1 MKFPYG
7 ETDFRQI
14 ISEDA
19 YYIDRTDRIPLLEEA
34 GKNLTFLRPRR
45 FGKSLLLSV
54 LENYYDVA
62 KADEFTRIFGGLAIG
77 RNPTPLHSQF
87 LVMKWDFSRIN
98 PHGDVDTVTQ
108 SIHSHINNSIEWFA
122 AYYGS
127 LLKRPIR
134 IDPVDAMNSFASLL
148 IAVQISDHRLY
159 LLVDEYDNFAN
170 EVMMSSQPAG
180 HDRYEALVTG
190 EGLLKTVFKN
200 VKGAMDE
207 GLGRVFIT
215 GVSPIVLSD
224 VTSGYN
230 ISENIS
236 LRRDLSDLCG
246 FTEAEVQVMVEA
258 VTGRCGLPP
267 AKAEEVMRVLRTFYN
282 GARFAYET
290 QPLVYNPTL
299 VFYFLKYFQRECTY
313 PRELLDTN
321 LAPDYQK
328 LVYISQRPNGEQL
341 IAAALNEEAPISIV
355 ALADRFGLHQMLAET
370 KTTTF
375 LASLLYYLGALT
387 LGGETAAGELIL
399 RVPNLVMRKLYV
411 ERLAEMV
418 LPDMASNAS
427 LEAAKALYEKGE
439 LQPLCDFI
447 ERYYFKVFDNRD
459 YLQTKE
465 LTVKTAFLTLLY
477 NDTFYIMDSEQALER
492 GYADLTMILRPEMR
506 RFRLLNIL
514 LEFKFVKLSE
524 LGFSSTEVKGK
535 TQVELSSMDVVK
547 AKMAEATAQLKQYRA
562 ILTAKYGEPE
572 RLHSYAVVAVGFE
585 RLVWKEIKSE
595 MDLTSL

>member
-1 MKFPYG
+1 MRFPYG
-7 ETDFRQI
+7 ETDFNQI
-14 ISEDA
+14 ISEGA
-19 YYIDRTDRIPLLEEA
+19 YYIDRTDRIPVLEEA
-34 GKNLTFLRPRR
+34 GKNLTLLRPRR

-54 LENYYDVA
+54 LEHYYDIA

-77 RNPTPLHSQF
+77 RNPTPLHNQF
-87 LVMKWDFSRIN
+87 MILKWDFSRIN
-98 PHGDVDTVTQ
+98 PHGDTVTQ

-122 AYYGS
+122 AYYEP
-127 LLKRPIR
+127 LLKRAIR

-148 IAVQISDHRLY
+148 IAVRLSGHRLY
-159 LLVDEYDNFAN
+159 LLIDEYDNFAN
-170 EVMMSSQPAG
+170 EVMMSSQPTG

-215 GVSPIVLSD
+215 GVSPILLSD

-230 ISENIS
+230 ISQNIS

-258 VTGRCGLPP
+258 VVQQCGLPP
-267 AKAEEVMRVLRTFYN
+267 TKAQEVMAVMRTFYN
-282 GARFAYET
+282 GSRFAYEEE
-290 QPLVYNPTL
+290 PLVYNPTL
-299 VFYFLKYFQRECTY
+299 VFYFLKYFQRECSY

-341 IAAALNEEAPISIV
+341 IAAALNEAEPISIV
-355 ALADRFGLHQMLAET
+355 ALADRFGLRQMLADT

-387 LGGETAAGELIL
+387 LGGDTTEGELIL

-418 LPDMASNAS
+418 LPDTMVRKTGM
-427 LEAAKALYEKGE
+427 EAAKALYEKGE
-439 LQPLCDFI
+439 LQPLCDFV
-447 ERYYFKVFDNRD
+447 EQHYFKVFDNRD
-459 YLQTKE
+459 YLHANE

-477 NDTFYIMDSEQALER
+477 NDTFYIIDSEQALER
-492 GYADLTMILRPEMR
+492 SYADLTMILRPEMR
-506 RFRLLNIL
+506 RYRLLNIL
-514 LEFKFVKLSE
+514 IEFKFVKPGE
-524 LGFSSTEVKGK
+524 LGLTRE
-535 TQVELSSMDVVK
+535 QVK
-547 AKMAEATAQLKQYRA
+547 AKTPDELSALDLVKEKMTAAVTQVKRYRA
-562 ILTAKYGEPE
+562 TLTAKYGEPE
-572 RLHSYAVVAVGFE
+572 RLRSYAVVAIGFE
-585 RLVWKEIKSE
+585 RLVWQEVKSE
-595 MDLTSL
+595 MNLTS

>member
-7 ETDFRQI
+7 ETDFHQI
-14 ISEDA
+14 ISEGG
-19 YYIDRTDRIPLLEEA
+19 YYIDRTDRILLLEEA
-34 GKNLTFLRPRR
+34 GKNLTLLRPRR

-62 KADEFTRIFGGLAIG
+62 KADDFTRIFGGLAIG
-77 RNPTPLHSQF
+77 RNPTPLHNQF
-87 LVMKWDFSRIN
+87 LVLKWDFSKVSSQGTAKEIKLALHDYLNERIA
-98 PHGDVDTVTQ
+98 
-108 SIHSHINNSIEWFA
+108 IFANN
-122 AYYGS
+122 YRH
-127 LLKRPIR
+127 LLTAPIR
-134 IDPVDAMNSFASLL
+134 HYPHNALVSFESVVA
-148 IAVQISDHRLY
+148 AVQRTPYRLY

-170 EVMMSSQPAG
+170 EVMMSSQSAG

-258 VTGRCGLPP
+258 VIGQSGLPP
-267 AKAEEVMRVLRTFYN
+267 AKAEEVMALMRIFYN
-282 GARFAYET
+282 GARFTYAER
-290 QPLVYNPTL
+290 PLVYNPTL
-299 VFYFLKYFQRECTY
+299 VFYFLKYFQREGSY

-341 IAAALNEEAPISIV
+341 IATALNELEPISVV
-355 ALADRFGLHQMLAET
+355 ALADRFGLRQMLAET

-418 LPDMASNAS
+418 LPDSMTNSAGM
-427 LEAAKALYEKGE
+427 EAAKALYEKGQ
-439 LQPLCDFI
+439 LQPLCEFV
-447 ERYYFKVFDNRD
+447 EQHYFKVFDNRD
-459 YLQTKE
+459 YLQANE

-477 NDTFYIMDSEQALER
+477 NDTFYIMDSEQALAR

-514 LEFKFVKLSE
+514 IEFKFVKLGE
-524 LGFSSTEVKGK
+524 LGLTREQVKAQ
-535 TQVELSSMDVVK
+535 TSAELSALDLVNT
-547 AKMAEATAQLKQYRA
+547 KMIEAVTQIKRYRTVL
-562 ILTAKYGEPE
+562 ITKYGEPE
-572 RLHSYAVVAVGFE
+572 RLHSFAVVAVGFE
-585 RLVWKEIKSE
+585 RLLWKEVKK
-595 MDLTSL
+595 